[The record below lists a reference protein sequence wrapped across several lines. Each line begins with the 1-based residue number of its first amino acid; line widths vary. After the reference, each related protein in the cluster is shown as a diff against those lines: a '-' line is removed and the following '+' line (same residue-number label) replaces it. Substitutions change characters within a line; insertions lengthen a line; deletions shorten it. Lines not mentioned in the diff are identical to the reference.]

1 VTPIFVNFGVYGIIF
16 PKMILFSILVV
27 HITSKPLVPSISSS
41 YAFVFFKEKGEGFR
55 KNIFFGG
62 EGAGEREGMVIDLL

>member
-1 VTPIFVNFGVYGIIF
+1 VTPIFVNFGIYGIIF

-41 YAFVFFKEKGEGFR
+41 YAFVFLNANGVGFSK
-55 KNIFFGG
+55 KNFLLGV
-62 EGAGEREGMVIDLL
+62 GAGEREGMVIDLF

>member
-1 VTPIFVNFGVYGIIF
+1 MESFF

-62 EGAGEREGMVIDLL
+62 RGRGSARGWLLICYKGVNRVEII